1 MRGVT
6 LKRAALSIG
15 GAAILL
21 LAGTSLGA
29 AQSAPSP
36 TPSPNTATK
45 QAIIDDAAAKLGLT
59 GDQLRQALSEARKEL
74 GAKTGVHLDRR
85 HALDVAAKTLGLP
98 DAAALRKQLG
108 GTTLEAVAQQHGVQ
122 PATVAAAIVADLD
135 QQIDAQVA
143 AGTLKPARAATLKQK
158 LSTKVDAFM
167 THQFK
172 VPGGAS

>member
-6 LKRAALSIG
+6 LKQAALSIG

-29 AQSAPSP
+29 AQSAPGSN
-36 TPSPNTATK
+36 PSTQ

-74 GAKTGVHLDRR
+74 GVKTGVHLDRR

-98 DAAALRKQLG
+98 DAAALRQQLG

-158 LSTKVDAFM
+158 LSSRVNALM

-172 VPGGAS
+172 SPGGAS